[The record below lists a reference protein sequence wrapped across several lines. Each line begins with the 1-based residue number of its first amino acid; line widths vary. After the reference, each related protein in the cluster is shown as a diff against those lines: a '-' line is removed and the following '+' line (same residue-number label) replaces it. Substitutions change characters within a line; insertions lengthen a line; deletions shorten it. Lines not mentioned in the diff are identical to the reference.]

1 MHDRGEHNIDVLRRN
16 VGCIFGARTVSTIRQ
31 SRVLVTRDNGH
42 VHCLDN
48 RCSHKFT
55 GEKVHDMRKIP
66 KVTMSS
72 ILAALL
78 LLVLMLEI
86 IPRIAFG
93 LYQDGTLGSPGFTIE
108 PVSLLVGLGV
118 GALAVG
124 IPAAAGSAARARK
137 RKALPEQCDDG
148 NTDPQPDA
156 HPGNPIK
163 GISVKGGRGGH
174 IQSTDMVAG
183 NPIGGLTIKGGKGD
197 ASPMIEGKIERTG
210 AGDPEADN
218 PPAEGTNASNP
229 IPGVGIVVKRNF
241 GPKSTK

>member
-1 MHDRGEHNIDVLRRN
+1 
-16 VGCIFGARTVSTIRQ
+16 
-31 SRVLVTRDNGH
+31 
-42 VHCLDN
+42 
-48 RCSHKFT
+48 
-55 GEKVHDMRKIP
+55 MRKIP

-78 LLVLMLEI
+78 LLELMLEI

-124 IPAAAGSAARARK
+124 IPAAAGRAARARK
-137 RKALPEQCDDG
+137 RKALPEQCED
-148 NTDPQPDA
+148 NRA
-156 HPGNPIK
+156 
-163 GISVKGGRGGH
+163 R
-174 IQSTDMVAG
+174 
-183 NPIGGLTIKGGKGD
+183 
-197 ASPMIEGKIERTG
+197 KIERTG
-210 AGDPEADN
+210 AGDPKANN

-229 IPGVGIVVKRNF
+229 IPGIGIVVKRNF